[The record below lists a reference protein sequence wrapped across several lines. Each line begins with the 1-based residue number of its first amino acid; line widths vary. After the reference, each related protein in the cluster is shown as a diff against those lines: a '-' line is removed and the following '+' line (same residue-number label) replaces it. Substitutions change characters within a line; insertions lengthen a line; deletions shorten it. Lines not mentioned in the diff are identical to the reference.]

1 MVIFHSK
8 LVDYQRDSHRRIE
21 KANLRFGERTSSAN
35 LFWNEGDFH
44 RMSLCWVYTLQSS
57 KKTLV
62 HQFGPLKQSLPAS
75 NNCPGTRDSP
85 HRAPTGA
92 TIGFAAIAAQM
103 LLPYIVAAPHPQKC
117 PMSQNRDVRER
128 RDKKFSA
135 GAVPNPSN
143 HKPILKFMVNFSDRV
158 DARIARKTV
167 RACWAIVV
175 EKHVIPFSLGHSNIV
190 FLNLDPKLNSPNNRF
205 TQDTVD
211 VCATSHAL
219 FKCFDWFRSRMCP
232 SSLCV
237 IAVAVCDGLQ
247 QSAVTWYTCAS
258 WESFFNVHHIALSVF
273 RQSFSV
279 SISRDIHQF
288 TLREE
293 AETGTAHGYSTDS
306 TTISSRQFDQEIGF
320 SKWFS
325 GWFKPQWKLVNM
337 KSYRIVEFSSAEV
350 WRSTTAKN
358 PWTPVSMDDALPQ
371 EATWDWEHSTTS
383 VCMCICILFLNMHTR
398 KFKCISIYLP
408 I

>member
-8 LVDYQRDSHRRIE
+8 LVVYQRDSHRRIE
-21 KANLRFGERTSSAN
+21 KANLRFGEWTSSAN

-57 KKTLV
+57 KKKLV

-75 NNCPGTRDSP
+75 NNGPGIRDSP

-175 EKHVIPFSLGHSNIV
+175 WKNMSFPFHGDIQILYSWIWIQNWTHPTTDLPRTQWMFVPPTMHCSNASIDSDLECVHLHYVSL
-190 FLNLDPKLNSPNNRF
+190 P
-205 TQDTVD
+205 
-211 VCATSHAL
+211 
-219 FKCFDWFRSRMCP
+219 
-232 SSLCV
+232 
-237 IAVAVCDGLQ
+237 
-247 QSAVTWYTCAS
+247 
-258 WESFFNVHHIALSVF
+258 
-273 RQSFSV
+273 
-279 SISRDIHQF
+279 
-288 TLREE
+288 
-293 AETGTAHGYSTDS
+293 
-306 TTISSRQFDQEIGF
+306 
-320 SKWFS
+320 
-325 GWFKPQWKLVNM
+325 
-337 KSYRIVEFSSAEV
+337 
-350 WRSTTAKN
+350 
-358 PWTPVSMDDALPQ
+358 
-371 EATWDWEHSTTS
+371 
-383 VCMCICILFLNMHTR
+383 
-398 KFKCISIYLP
+398 
-408 I
+408 